1 MDRQRPRSWNSNI
14 LHLCAPG
21 RTLAM
26 SPPGMGPLPIWT
38 DRAPAMG
45 PAVSS
50 IHDPGRNMNRQRPP
64 TMDQQRTPAKPS
76 GGSLTCRRRN
86 RCFCIDRPEKYC
98 LYGILD
104 GILLNHLYIILFV
117 ILLFGF
123 ETCSILPPNH
133 RRRLPVTTAGNRLLR
148 LDSFLQ
154 NRKAVLPF
162 PADPTSPAETP
173 PPRALSPRAEI
184 FGAEKPGPP

>member
-1 MDRQRPRSWNSNI
+1 
-14 LHLCAPG
+14 
-21 RTLAM
+21 
-26 SPPGMGPLPIWT
+26 
-38 DRAPAMG
+38 
-45 PAVSS
+45 
-50 IHDPGRNMNRQRPP
+50 MNRQRPP
-64 TMDQQRTPAKPS
+64 TMDQQRTAAKTS

-133 RRRLPVTTAGNRLLR
+133 RRRLPITTAGNRLLR

-173 PPRALSPRAEI
+173 PPRALLPRQRSSGQRNRVRPGNTLLLRPAHPRGLPPAHHGKPCAQAGRLSPA
-184 FGAEKPGPP
+184 PGRHRNQRFPPHRQGSTDIQNV